1 MSPWIRAAATMPALA
16 TAGFIYWLSDGP
28 LPEGT
33 LPSFRFSDK
42 AAHALAYGFLALTL
56 LPALRIGAGLP
67 RRITVRRAL
76 LLAVMYGAFDEVHQG
91 WVPGRE
97 KDIGDFLADAAGASV
112 AALAANYYWKKKEC
126 HEPLAATAD

>member
-1 MSPWIRAAATMPALA
+1 MSPWIRAAATLPALA
-16 TAGFIYWLSDGP
+16 TASYIYWLSNGP
-28 LPEGT
+28 LPEGS
-33 LPSFRFSDK
+33 LPSFAYADK

-56 LPALRIGAGLP
+56 LPALGIGAGLP

-97 KDIGDFLADAAGASV
+97 KDVGDFLADAAGAGV
-112 AALAANYYWKKKEC
+112 AALAANHYWKKKER
-126 HEPLAATAD
+126 HEPLASTAD

>member
-1 MSPWIRAAATMPALA
+1 MSPWIRAAATLPALA

-67 RRITVRRAL
+67 RPATVRRAL

-97 KDIGDFLADAAGASV
+97 KDIGDFLADAAGAGV
-112 AALAANYYWKKKEC
+112 AALAANRYWKKKER
-126 HEPLAATAD
+126 HEPFAATAD

>member
-1 MSPWIRAAATMPALA
+1 MSPWIRAAATFPAIA
-16 TAGFIYWLSDGP
+16 TAAFIYWLSDGP
-28 LPEGT
+28 IPEGT

-67 RRITVRRAL
+67 RPATVRRAL

-97 KDIGDFLADAAGASV
+97 KDLGDFLADTAGAGV
-112 AALAANYYWKKKEC
+112 AVLAANRYWKIKER
-126 HEPLAATAD
+126 HEPLAATTD

>member
-1 MSPWIRAAATMPALA
+1 MSPWIRAAATLPALA
-16 TAGFIYWLSDGP
+16 TASFIYWLSDGP
-28 LPEGT
+28 IPGGT
-33 LPSFRFSDK
+33 LPSFVLSDK
-42 AAHALAYGFLALTL
+42 VAHALAYGFFALTL

-97 KDIGDFLADAAGASV
+97 KDVGDFLADAAGAGV
-112 AALAANYYWKKKEC
+112 AALAANHYWKKKER
-126 HEPLAATAD
+126 HEPVAAPAD